1 MIRSM
6 EKSRFMKEKRQSIQ
20 KKALEKLQKEKESHS
35 KVKEIEHISIQMQ
48 KYLQPNSVKMMKEDA
63 QPIFRLR
70 CRVTGVKIN
79 MRGKYD
85 NLECEA
91 CGLEKETK
99 QHIIKCEV
107 LNRNKDDENI
117 QYGRLLNGTVKE
129 QLKIADKFQENNE
142 VLELLKKGE
151 K

>member
-1 MIRSM
+1 M
-6 EKSRFMKEKRQSIQ
+6 
-20 KKALEKLQKEKESHS
+20 L
-35 KVKEIEHISIQMQ
+35 
-48 KYLQPNSVKMMKEDA
+48 KEDA
-63 QPIFRLR
+63 QLVFKLR

-91 CGLEKETK
+91 CGLEEETQ

-117 QYGRLLNGTVKE
+117 QYGRLLNGTVRE
-129 QLKIADKFQENNE
+129 QLKIAYKFQENNE
-142 VLELLKKGE
+142 ILELMKKGE
-151 K
+151 I

>member
-1 MIRSM
+1 M
-6 EKSRFMKEKRQSIQ
+6 ENK
-20 KKALEKLQKEKESHS
+20 
-35 KVKEIEHISIQMQ
+35 SIQMQ
-48 KYLQPNSVKMMKEDA
+48 KYLQPNNMKMLKEDA
-63 QPIFRLR
+63 QLVFKLR

-91 CGLEKETK
+91 CGLEEETQ

-117 QYGRLLNGTVKE
+117 QYGRLLNGTVRDK
-129 QLKIADKFQENNE
+129 LKSKFQENNE
-142 VLELLKKGE
+142 VLELMKKGE
-151 K
+151 I